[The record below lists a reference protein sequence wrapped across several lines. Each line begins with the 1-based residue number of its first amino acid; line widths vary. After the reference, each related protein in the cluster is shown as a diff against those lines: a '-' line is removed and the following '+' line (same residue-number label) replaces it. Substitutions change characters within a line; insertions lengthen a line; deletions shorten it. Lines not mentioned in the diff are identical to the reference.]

1 MWISLWTRWGLHS
14 KMPEQINGSHC
25 WLFPGSGSHLNPEG
39 ETQRRTGLVPGS
51 FLEDCPLS
59 LRTSATT
66 QGSMGMV
73 VRECT
78 GKEPTSWRPKSTE
91 ASLGNGCLLAV
102 KVIGSMLGKVWK
114 LSKTLPLFFY
124 FRPSNLFHMLLNPA
138 GEKTEA
144 LEFNEVMAIATFKE
158 ILFQSLRVWNPNRR
172 RNGY

>member
-1 MWISLWTRWGLHS
+1 MKQWKLRGGNDLSTV
-14 KMPEQINGSHC
+14 MQQIYSRAQIGVV
-25 WLFPGSGSHLNPEG
+25 GSHLNPEG
-39 ETQRRTGLVPGS
+39 ETQRRTGLAPGS

-66 QGSMGMV
+66 HGSMGMV

-91 ASLGNGCLLAV
+91 TSLGNGCFLAV

-124 FRPSNLFHMLLNPA
+124 FRPSNLFHMLLNPV
-138 GEKTEA
+138 GEK
-144 LEFNEVMAIATFKE
+144 
-158 ILFQSLRVWNPNRR
+158 QRH
-172 RNGY
+172 